1 MAGPCATCTS
11 TRIELSR
18 TPQQRLPFNRI
29 VWASLITATV
39 WMSVAFLR
47 MWWQPILADEW
58 NFYMAMADWTTH
70 RAEIPHPQAY
80 VHLGQLCLAVF
91 GQTISAARLAGV
103 LCAVVS
109 LWLIPLLIYWLW
121 PNHPQQNLMIVIA
134 VALTALAPLTL
145 QNAML
150 LDIDN
155 TLLTP
160 ALMLLLELW
169 AALQHRPPR
178 MRLAALTV
186 ALAAALWVKLP
197 TPPLL
202 MGAFGLYHL
211 LRREWSRAVEIVL
224 TSVLGLA
231 LFGATFAIYSQLTGY
246 QFAYFAPMFGHTGG
260 LLDLSGI
267 VVRFPQGM
275 GIFILWLSLPLTILI
290 GVALVASARRIARR
304 QAMPADALSLYVLIV
319 AIFYPVIYIPAWGYP
334 RYHAPV
340 VPIIGV
346 LAAALLAPCVVRLPH
361 STLKWLAAMTL
372 AVFLSNQVAFPD
384 PLWPLYRVTFES
396 GLSDLYRRLQ
406 AGIPIAAALGLL
418 PIVILAV
425 GSVLARLRRM
435 DGGAVRISLLG
446 GLTVA
451 SLAALSIT
459 QISATYSTRYHY
471 AYDYADHLWSV
482 RQVQVAG
489 TASYILAS
497 KDILYESRLAGEEI
511 YPYLCATCSPTL
523 IEKIRSSRVD
533 ALAWTTREDTR
544 SSVVTANAQV
554 VETLDECYTKM
565 TRGDLIVYQLK
576 PNSPCPSR

>member
-1 MAGPCATCTS
+1 MNH
-11 TRIELSR
+11 RFVL
-18 TPQQRLPFNRI
+18 NRAA
-29 VWASLITATV
+29 WASLSIATGWV
-39 WMSVAFLR
+39 LLAFLR

-58 NFYMAMADWTTH
+58 DFYRAMTNWWQDQAL
-70 RAEIPHPQAY
+70 IPHPQAY

-91 GQTISAARLAGV
+91 GQTIRAARLTGV

-109 LWLIPLLIYWLW
+109 LWLIPPLIHWLW
-121 PNHPQQNLMIVIA
+121 PDHPQQNHMIVIA

-160 ALMLLLELW
+160 MLMLLLGLW
-169 AALQHRPPR
+169 AALQRRPSR
-178 MRLAALTV
+178 MRVVALTV
-186 ALAAALWVKLP
+186 TLAAALWVKLP

-202 MGAFGLYHL
+202 MGTLGLYHL
-211 LRREWSRAVEIVL
+211 LRREWGRAVEIVL
-224 TSVLGLA
+224 TSILGLA

-246 QFAYFAPMFGHTGG
+246 QFANFAPMFGHTGG

-290 GVALVASARRIARR
+290 GVAWVASAQRIARR
-304 QAMPADALSLYVLIV
+304 QTMPADALSLYVLIV
-319 AIFYPVIYIPAWGYP
+319 AIFYPVIYVPAWGYP
-334 RYHAPV
+334 RYQAPI
-340 VPIIGV
+340 VPIVGV
-346 LAAALLAPCVVRLPH
+346 LAAALLVPCALHLPRPA
-361 STLKWLAAMTL
+361 LKWLVALTL
-372 AVFLSNQVAFPD
+372 AAFVFNLVAFPD
-384 PLWPLYRVTFES
+384 PLRPLYRVTFES
-396 GLSDLYRRLQ
+396 NLSDLYRRLQ
-406 AGIPIAAALGLL
+406 AGVPVAAALGLL
-418 PIVILAV
+418 PIVVLAV
-425 GSVLARLRRM
+425 GSVSARLRRM

-451 SLAALSIT
+451 SLAALSIA
-459 QISATYSTRYHY
+459 QIGATYSTRYHY

-482 RQVQVAG
+482 RQVQANG
-489 TASYILAS
+489 PASYILAS

-511 YPYLCATCSPTL
+511 YPYLCDTCSPAL
-523 IEKIRSSRVD
+523 IEKIRSRRVD

-544 SSVVTANAQV
+544 SSVVTTNAQV
-554 VETLDECYTKM
+554 IKTLDECYTKM